1 MALTRLRG
9 SDARFLFK
17 ISGVNPELLV
27 SRFDLAEGVS
37 APYGLSVELACED
50 EVKMDDAL
58 GKEGFLTLTGDGGD
72 RIVHGV
78 VDRFEHTGSR
88 GRFGLYNAR
97 VVPYLRWLSLERD
110 CRIFQNKSVPDI
122 VKQILQDSG
131 LPTDRF
137 DFRLQGSYSAVEYC
151 VQYRETDLD
160 FVSRLLEEEGIFYF
174 FEHSDTKHLLV
185 FADGTVAYKE
195 IPGESGVTYNFS
207 QGMAPKEEC
216 VYRFAFS
223 RQVRSGKMTR
233 RDYNFEKPGL
243 DLKKEEQAKV
253 HEKLEVYDYPGRY
266 VEPDRGKQLSKVR
279 LEESMTYYEAADGES
294 TCVRL
299 VPGFKFS
306 LTDHEHGE
314 YNREY
319 FLTKLVTHGEQ
330 PQALQEASGSGGGGF
345 SYSSRFTAIPASV
358 PFRPARVTPKP
369 AVEGIQTAKVVGPS
383 GEEIYTDKYGR
394 VKVQFHW
401 DREGAQDEKSSCWIR
416 VSSTFAG
423 GQYGSIFT
431 PRIGQEV
438 VVDFLEGDPDRPLVT
453 GSVYNADQMP
463 PYELPGE
470 KTKSTT
476 KTNSSIGGKGF
487 NEIRYEDKKGEEQI
501 FVHGEKDADIRI
513 RNDRREWVGQDRH
526 LVVVRDKIEK
536 VERDAHALVGREER
550 LEVTADRHRKVGGLE
565 AIEVVKSRSLT
576 VGGDVIEVFKGS
588 HSEQVTGDYYA
599 QAKNVV
605 IEGSIGLTL
614 KVGGNFITVD
624 ATGVTIKGT
633 MVNINPPAG
642 AGLNGPSLNAV
653 SASAPIAAA
662 IAAGAVAG
670 KDKTY
675 SAAET
680 HNEASEEAQQEK
692 GWIEIRL
699 VDENNDPVPGERYM
713 IELPNGK
720 FAEGSLDQNGFAR
733 VNGVKPGT
741 CKVTFP
747 KLDKDAWEKI

>member
-9 SDARFLFK
+9 NDAWFLFE
-17 ISGVNPELLV
+17 ISGVTPELLV
-27 SRFDLAEGVS
+27 ARFDLAEGVS
-37 APYGLSVELACED
+37 VPYELSVELACD
-50 EVKMDDAL
+50 GEVKMDDAL

-78 VDRFEHTGSR
+78 VDRFEHTGNR
-88 GRFGLYNAR
+88 GRFGLYRAR
-97 VVPYLRWLSLERD
+97 VVPHLQWLSLERD

-122 VKQILQDSG
+122 VKEIFQDSK

-137 DFRLQGSYSAVEYC
+137 DFRLKESYSPVEYC

-174 FEHSDTKHLLV
+174 FDHSDTKHLLV
-185 FADGTVAYKE
+185 FADGPVAYKE
-195 IPGESGVTYNFS
+195 IAGESGVTYNFS
-207 QGMAPKEEC
+207 QGMAPSEEC

-243 DLKKEEQAKV
+243 DLKKEEKAKV

-266 VEPDRGKQLSKVR
+266 VEPDRGKKLSKVR
-279 LEESMTYYEAADGES
+279 LEESMTYYETAEGES

-306 LTDHEHGE
+306 LTDHERGE
-314 YNREY
+314 YNRDY

-330 PQALQEASGSGGGGF
+330 PQSLQEASGSGSGGF

-369 AVEGIQTAKVVGPS
+369 VVEGIQTAKVTGPD

-394 VKVQFHW
+394 VKVKFHW
-401 DREGAQDEKSSCWIR
+401 DRGKDHDEKSSCWIR

-438 VVDFLEGDPDRPLVT
+438 VVDFLEGDPDRPLIT

-463 PYELPGE
+463 PYDLPGE

-476 KTNSSIGGKGF
+476 KTNSSVGGKGF
-487 NEIRYEDKKGEEQI
+487 NEIRYEDKKGEEQL

-513 RNDRREWVGQDRH
+513 KNDRREWVGNDRH
-526 LVVVRDKIEK
+526 LVVVRDKVEK
-536 VERDAHALVGREER
+536 VERDSHALVGREER
-550 LEVTADRHRKVGGLE
+550 LEVTGERHRKVGGLE
-565 AIEVVKSRSLT
+565 TIEVVKSRSLT
-576 VGGDVIEVFKGS
+576 IGGDVIEVFKGN

-599 QAKNVV
+599 RAKNVV
-605 IEGSIGLTL
+605 IEGTSGLTL

-624 ATGVTIKGT
+624 TMGVTIKGT
-633 MVNINPPAG
+633 KVDINPPAG
-642 AGLNGPSLNAV
+642 AGLMGSASSAVPVSAPLAAAVAANAV
-653 SASAPIAAA
+653 AR
-662 IAAGAVAG
+662 

-692 GWIEIRL
+692 SWIEIKL
-699 VDENNDPVPGERYM
+699 VDENNDPVPGERYR
-713 IELPNGK
+713 IELPGGK
-720 FAEGSLDQNGFAR
+720 IAEGTLDQNGFAK
-733 VNGVKPGT
+733 VNRIKPGT

-747 KLDKDAWEKI
+747 RLDKDTWEKA

>member
-9 SDARFLFK
+9 NDARFLFE
-17 ISGVNPELLV
+17 ISGVKPELLV
-27 SRFDLAEGVS
+27 MRFDLAEGVS
-37 APYGLSVELACED
+37 VPYELSVELAADD

-78 VDRFEHTGSR
+78 VDRFEHMGNR
-88 GRFGLYNAR
+88 GRFGLYSAR

-122 VKQILQDSG
+122 VKEILQDSK

-137 DFRLQGSYSAVEYC
+137 DFRLQASYAPVEYC

-185 FADGTVAYKE
+185 FADGPVAYKE
-195 IPGESGVTYNFS
+195 IAGESGVTYNFS
-207 QGMAPKEEC
+207 QGLAPSEEC

-243 DLKKEEQAKV
+243 DLTSPEQAKV

-266 VEPDRGKQLSKVR
+266 VEPDRGKHLTKVR
-279 LEESMTYYEAADGES
+279 LEESMTYYEAAEGDS

-306 LTDHEHGE
+306 LSDHEHGE
-314 YNREY
+314 YNRDY
-319 FLTKLVTHGEQ
+319 FLTKLVTRGEQ
-330 PQALQEASGSGGGGF
+330 PQSLQEASGSGSGGF
-345 SYSSRFTAIPASV
+345 SYSGRFTAIPASV

-369 AVEGIQTAKVVGPS
+369 VVEGIQTATVTGPD

-394 VKVQFHW
+394 VKVHFHW
-401 DREGAQDEKSSCWIR
+401 DRVGAQDEKSSCWIR

-438 VVDFLEGDPDRPLVT
+438 VVDFLEGDPDRPLIT

-476 KTNSSIGGKGF
+476 KTNSSLGGKGF
-487 NEIRYEDKKGEEQI
+487 NEIRFEDKKGEEQL

-513 RNDRREWVGQDRH
+513 KNDRREWVGNDRH
-526 LVVVRDKIEK
+526 LVVARDQVEK
-536 VERDAHALVGREER
+536 VERDRHA
-550 LEVTADRHRKVGGLE
+550 EVVRD
-565 AIEVVKSRSLT
+565 EVVKVGRDRHVTVVGKEVVAVQGLRAFAVKKDVSRIFEASRSREI
-576 VGGDVIEVFKGS
+576 GAFCYM
-588 HSEQVTGDYYA
+588 TGE
-599 QAKNVV
+599 NVV
-605 IEGSIGLTL
+605 VEGDMGVSL
-614 KVGGNFITVD
+614 KAAGSFITLNKG
-624 ATGVTIKGT
+624 GVFIKGPF
-633 MVNINPPAG
+633 VNLNEGGAPLFGEKRNAPPPESPLKAEE
-642 AGLNGPSLNAV
+642 
-653 SASAPIAAA
+653 
-662 IAAGAVAG
+662 G
-670 KDKTY
+670 K
-675 SAAET
+675 
-680 HNEASEEAQQEK
+680 
-692 GWIEIRL
+692 G
-699 VDENNDPVPGERYM
+699 
-713 IELPNGK
+713 
-720 FAEGSLDQNGFAR
+720 
-733 VNGVKPGT
+733 
-741 CKVTFP
+741 
-747 KLDKDAWEKI
+747 

>member
-9 SDARFLFK
+9 NEARFLFE
-17 ISGVNPELLV
+17 ISGVTPELLV
-27 SRFDLAEGVS
+27 MRFDLTEGVS
-37 APYGLSVELACED
+37 VPYELSVELACD
-50 EVKMDDAL
+50 GEVKMDDAL

-78 VDRFEHTGSR
+78 VDRFEHTGNR

-122 VKQILQDSG
+122 VKQVLQDSG

-137 DFRLQGSYSAVEYC
+137 DFRLQASYSPVEYC

-174 FEHSDTKHLLV
+174 FEHSDKKHLLV

-195 IPGESGVTYNFS
+195 IAGESGVTYNFS
-207 QGMAPKEEC
+207 QGIAPTEEC

-243 DLKKEEQAKV
+243 DLTKDEQAKV
-253 HEKLEVYDYPGRY
+253 YEKREVYDYPGRY

-306 LTDHEHGE
+306 LSDHERSE
-314 YNREY
+314 YNRDY
-319 FLTKLVTHGEQ
+319 FLTKLVTRGEQ
-330 PQALQEASGSGGGGF
+330 PQSLQEALGSGSGGF
-345 SYSSRFTAIPASV
+345 SCSGRFTAIPASV

-369 AVEGIQTAKVVGPS
+369 VVEGIQTATVTGPK

-394 VKVQFHW
+394 VKVHFHW
-401 DREGAQDEKSSCWIR
+401 DRVGDQDEKSSCWIR

-438 VVDFLEGDPDRPLVT
+438 VVDFLEGDPDRPLIT

-463 PYELPGE
+463 PYDLPGE

-476 KTNSSIGGKGF
+476 KTNSSVGGKGF
-487 NEIRYEDKKGEEQI
+487 NEIRFEDKKGEEQL

-513 RNDRREWVGQDRH
+513 KNDRREWVGQDRH

-536 VERDAHALVGREER
+536 VERDSHALVGREER
-550 LEVTADRHRKVGGLE
+550 LEVTGERHRKVGGLE
-565 AIEVVKSRSLT
+565 TIEVVKSRSLT
-576 VGGDVIEVFKGS
+576 VGGDVIEVFKGN
-588 HSEQVTGDYYA
+588 HSEQISSDLYIKAGN
-599 QAKNVV
+599 QAV
-605 IEGSIGLTL
+605 IEGGASFCF
-614 KVGGNFITVD
+614 KMGGNFITVD
-624 ATGVTIKGT
+624 TSGVTIKGG
-633 MVNINPPAG
+633 MVKINAG
-642 AGLNGPSLNAV
+642 G
-653 SASAPIAAA
+653 SALSG
-662 IAAGAVAG
+662 AAGTCEPIKPPLEAEPG
-670 KDKTY
+670 RDK
-675 SAAET
+675 
-680 HNEASEEAQQEK
+680 ASK
-692 GWIEIRL
+692 
-699 VDENNDPVPGERYM
+699 
-713 IELPNGK
+713 
-720 FAEGSLDQNGFAR
+720 
-733 VNGVKPGT
+733 
-741 CKVTFP
+741 
-747 KLDKDAWEKI
+747 

>member
-9 SDARFLFK
+9 NEARFLFS
-17 ISGVNPELLV
+17 ISGVSPELLV
-27 SRFDLAEGVS
+27 MRFELAEGVS
-37 APYGLSVELACED
+37 VPYGLAVELACD
-50 EVKMDDAL
+50 GEVKMDDAL
-58 GKEGFLTLTGDGGD
+58 GKECFLTVTGDGGD

-78 VDRFEHTGSR
+78 VDRFEHLGNR
-88 GRFGLYNAR
+88 GRFGLYRAR

-122 VKQILQDSG
+122 VKEILQDSK

-137 DFRLQGSYSAVEYC
+137 DFRLQASYAPVEYC

-174 FEHSDTKHLLV
+174 FEHSDKKHLLV

-195 IPGESGVTYNFS
+195 IAGESGVTYNFS
-207 QGMAPKEEC
+207 QGIAPKEEC
-216 VYRFAFS
+216 IYRFSFS

-233 RDYNFEKPGL
+233 RDYNFEKPTL

-266 VEPDRGKQLSKVR
+266 AEPDRGKQLSKVR

-306 LTDHEHGE
+306 LSDHEHGE
-314 YNREY
+314 YNRDY
-319 FLTKLVTHGEQ
+319 FLTKLVTRGEQ
-330 PQALQEASGSGGGGF
+330 PQSLQEASGSGGVEF

-369 AVEGIQTAKVVGPS
+369 VVEGIQTATVTGPK

-394 VKVQFHW
+394 VKVKFHW
-401 DREGAQDEKSSCWIR
+401 DRVGDHDEKSSCWIR

-476 KTNSSIGGKGF
+476 KTNSSLGGKGF
-487 NEIRYEDKKGEEQI
+487 NEIRFEDKKGEEQM

-513 RNDRREWVGQDRH
+513 KNDRREWVGQDRH

-588 HSEQVTGDYYA
+588 HSEQVTSNLYIKTGKHA
-599 QAKNVV
+599 V
-605 IEGSIGLTL
+605 IEGGSSFCF
-614 KVGGNFITVD
+614 KMGGNFITID
-624 ATGVTIKGT
+624 PSGVTIKGT
-633 MVNINPPAG
+633 MVKINAGGNALSGTAG
-642 AGLNGPSLNAV
+642 ACEPPKPPL
-653 SASAPIAAA
+653 
-662 IAAGAVAG
+662 
-670 KDKTY
+670 
-675 SAAET
+675 AAE
-680 HNEASEEAQQEK
+680 EGRDKASK
-692 GWIEIRL
+692 
-699 VDENNDPVPGERYM
+699 
-713 IELPNGK
+713 
-720 FAEGSLDQNGFAR
+720 
-733 VNGVKPGT
+733 
-741 CKVTFP
+741 
-747 KLDKDAWEKI
+747 

>member
-9 SDARFLFK
+9 DEARFLFQ
-17 ISGVNPELLV
+17 ISGVKPESLV
-27 SRFDLAEGVS
+27 MRFDLVEGVS
-37 APYGLSVELACED
+37 VPYELSVELACDD

-58 GKEGFLTLTGDGGD
+58 GKECFLTLTGDGGD

-78 VDRFEHTGSR
+78 VDRFEHLGNR
-88 GRFGLYNAR
+88 GRFGLYRAR

-122 VKQILQDSG
+122 VKEILQDSK
-131 LPTDRF
+131 LPADRF
-137 DFRLQGSYSAVEYC
+137 DFRLQASYSPVEYC

-174 FEHSDTKHLLV
+174 FEHSDKKHLLV

-195 IPGESGVTYNFS
+195 IAGESGVTYNFS
-207 QGMAPKEEC
+207 QGMAPSEEC

-266 VEPDRGKQLSKVR
+266 VEPGRGKQLSKVR
-279 LEESMTYYEAADGES
+279 LEESMTYYESAEGES

-299 VPGFKFS
+299 VPGLKFS
-306 LTDHEHGE
+306 LTDHDHGD
-314 YNREY
+314 YNMEY
-319 FLTKLVTHGEQ
+319 FLAKLVTRGEQ
-330 PQALQEASGSGGGGF
+330 PQSLQEAAGGPGSTGF
-345 SYSSRFTAIPASV
+345 SYSNRFTAIPASV
-358 PFRPARVTPKP
+358 PFRPARVTPRP
-369 AVEGIQTAKVVGPS
+369 VVEGIQTATVTGPD

-401 DREGAQDEKSSCWIR
+401 DREGGRDEKSSCWIR

-453 GSVYNADQMP
+453 GSVYNADRMP

-476 KTNSSIGGKGF
+476 KTNSSLGGKGF

-513 RNDRREWVGQDRH
+513 KNDRREWVGNDRH
-526 LVVVRDKIEK
+526 LVVARDQVEK
-536 VERDAHALVGREER
+536 VERDRHAEVIRDEVAKVGR
-550 LEVTADRHRKVGGLE
+550 DRHVEVVGKEVMAIGGSHSLKVTGIVTRICESSRSRQVSRMLYMTGREVVVQGDIGVSVKVGG
-565 AIEVVKSRSLT
+565 A
-576 VGGDVIEVFKGS
+576 
-588 HSEQVTGDYYA
+588 
-599 QAKNVV
+599 
-605 IEGSIGLTL
+605 
-614 KVGGNFITVD
+614 FITLNQG
-624 ATGVTIKGT
+624 GVF
-633 MVNINPPAG
+633 V
-642 AGLNGPSLNAV
+642 NGPIVSLNEGGAALSGEKM
-653 SASAPIAAA
+653 SASPPISPLKADE
-662 IAAGAVAG
+662 G
-670 KDKTY
+670 K
-675 SAAET
+675 
-680 HNEASEEAQQEK
+680 
-692 GWIEIRL
+692 G
-699 VDENNDPVPGERYM
+699 
-713 IELPNGK
+713 
-720 FAEGSLDQNGFAR
+720 
-733 VNGVKPGT
+733 
-741 CKVTFP
+741 
-747 KLDKDAWEKI
+747 